1 MDEKKAKG
9 LVLSKTLPNLL
20 SVWFKLLMMITCS
33 NIAH

>member
-20 SVWFKLLMMITCS
+20 SVWFKILFTIIWS

>member
-20 SVWFKLLMMITCS
+20 SVWFKLLLMITYS
-33 NIAH
+33 IIAH